1 MTDEN
6 TYSADQDT
14 TNVVENTETQTES
27 SETAETSETAE
38 SAESFTPPIKEE
50 PKRIVTM
57 EDGSTQDFGKR
68 AKLTASYNVEDNT
81 VTFKVIT
88 GEILLYTA
96 PIPEN
101 TPEFIQIA
109 ALYGF
114 LSKIKSGIGTAQPVV
129 TKTKVIGKNED
140 GSDIIETIEVHE
152 LANTIK
158 TQIDSLKEGKFTIRS
173 SSEEDGLGLTID
185 QEAWALARIYVQNK
199 KEWSDS
205 NGNVSTEPHIV
216 EEIQQEWDNKSRVD
230 RNKIR
235 KNQYFAH
242 YKAQLLMKEVS
253 EVAASEL

>member
-6 TYSADQDT
+6 TYSADQDA
-14 TNVVENTETQTES
+14 TNVENTESKAES
-27 SETAETSETAE
+27 SEST
-38 SAESFTPPIKEE
+38 TPVPKEE

-68 AKLTASYNVEDNT
+68 AKLTASYNIEDNT
-81 VTFKVIT
+81 VIFKVIT
-88 GEILLYTA
+88 GEILAYTA

-114 LSKIKSGIGTAQPVV
+114 LSKIKSGIGTAQPIVS
-129 TKTKVIGKNED
+129 KTKVVGKNED
-140 GSDIIETIEVHE
+140 GSDITETIEVHE

-185 QEAWALARIYVQNK
+185 QEAWALARIYVQKK

-216 EEIQQEWDNKSRVD
+216 EEIQQEWDNKSRVE

-242 YKAQLLMKEVS
+242 YKAQLLMKEPS
-253 EVAASEL
+253 ENAASEL